1 MAGDGSVLDSQE
13 TQETQQETQRGLDF
27 RGRLAD
33 TIDNIFSPQDQP
45 QGLLR
50 GSVFLGE
57 AKIVEGMRHAR

>member
-1 MAGDGSVLDSQE
+1 MTERDGDVRFVA
-13 TQETQQETQRGLDF
+13 TQETQRGLDF

-57 AKIVEGMRHAR
+57 AKIVEGMPHAR